1 MFSSAGL
8 NGIGCITLWLM
19 PLRVGVTKVRE
30 RKRCSGNSNS
40 SIFAF
45 LVEFAF
51 LSRFPVRSVASL
63 AEWTTYAVLRICVA
77 PKRSRY
83 PLARSSVRFAHNAP
97 SRWAGICVKEAFVV
111 ARIPEPLWDLLWKR
125 LKSTGDFF
133 TLVDGEAASDGQERS
148 LRPLSTIEQPHVESL
163 RADIKVMASQE
174 TQEAYVGVYAN
185 RVQRNAY
192 SETQIK
198 SLAKLAVWGAEGLP
212 QSELTKQMDSKG
224 NNFGYVVKVLME
236 RGQIFNKKVTL
247 KVQHGGAATQTSMLY
262 LMKHRPA
269 VEAALK
275 AEGGKFKSINIDGK
289 KVDILFEDDDELI
302 RKVLRYLN
310 NPDGT
315 LEPNVKRACSFTES
329 AGHKLWRRLKQKMIN
344 EGLIEEQRVKV
355 QKEARD
361 EKLSVKIIIKK
372 LKELEDEVQPVAVP
386 DPVIKPPRLPN
397 KQYVELSL
405 DKQVLHQLVVAGRF
419 GCTSAEISAAL
430 GLNLKKNTLR
440 FAEMAGRFNN
450 RDMGIEKKK
459 VTVGKSSQ
467 MGYALSQGLRD
478 VFKKTHRTFLGVDVA
493 EEEVE
498 EISVLMEED
507 DPEPNFALPAGELA
521 RNELFMKRY
530 VWLCTEILKEGH
542 FLSQQAG
549 SFLLTKESKWAQTRD
564 RPVPKEIDHK
574 TVNRLAD
581 AAVQLG
587 VIERKQCTVMSKDG
601 KATQVW
607 VFLPFGRQ
615 LDDALMAKVTS
626 DHTESFKKRAKRA
639 HGDDENLPTLNPRL
653 IDAVTDGS
661 PKSKSFDKYK
671 AQNENGYHASKL
683 LRCRDI
689 ADLICGMIDGRS
701 NEYCS
706 ESFARLVKAAESDS
720 YELKQCLYA
729 PSRRGPNGRLPLNE
743 DPPNQ
748 DYSTFEPTPENNRRV
763 FAFEE
768 VWNSMSVDVF
778 LTALGSACD
787 QKNFSGFIDDIRGKV
802 LSDLSRDELE
812 KLAGPDKGDLEAARG
827 HLQEVLNKLLNL
839 GVLRM
844 ISPAGAFDDGQP
856 ASKTITHY
864 LMSSTVAHQ
873 VLWYHKE
880 PEGRDMVTFDFS
892 DPRQRRGYWNSV
904 QYLFAMKK
912 VQLSKYKE
920 DPLLTADTQIAWPVS
935 KVKIDKNLS
944 RSKLASSEASE
955 LREKVNSPDFDF
967 EPYRWHWENFEKLA
981 AESNQSVET
990 VVRHMADAQRT
1001 KSRASNRIGGPSRKN
1016 KDRSKSKVRSKAQG
1030 RGLASE
1036 LPEEEEQFILLHPET
1051 QPPPTRKRKWYEN
1064 EDRELLRAW
1073 AGHIAEQGG
1082 GAKVKLPP
1090 MKLPQGIRAPSCNNR
1105 LQKLM
1110 ADESVKG
1117 YMEDIKRE
1125 ADLVFMRH
1133 KREDEAKGAENAD
1146 ADADAPAPM
1155 DGRNKS
1161 QPKKKADGPGLSS
1174 DIFETRNNEDM
1185 ASTSIITGLIER
1197 VVQAAPERPA
1207 EGGDATSSRFD
1218 RLSKATPAGSNP
1230 LEYFRWLRSYADKT
1244 REKSEKARS
1253 SATEPSVEVI
1263 AAASMVLASLY
1274 EVEFLGK
1281 SGDAIKSLF
1290 LDKHF
1295 SAETVKGAV
1304 KHLTQSN
1311 LIVVGEDAQGQP
1323 SMCLSELYKEG
1334 TQPPFAPMML
1344 NEDSASLVK
1353 AEDGSRI
1360 LWPLP
1365 AQRNPL
1371 ALAPLLTAVV
1381 MGRASFRMDPA
1392 FELQPQSE
1400 QGDAAQGEDD
1410 RELIGIRCLQRNMAS
1425 IVLED
1430 GSAPKPSGTMPKKKP
1445 KAPSTAKYHPN
1456 DVVKSSAKHKEAKE
1470 AFSRDVK
1477 KLLGVDA
1484 GNSILKAVVEGGTN
1498 GISTGGLQSLLE
1510 HNNLSADVKHV
1521 TGIKA
1526 LLQKYG
1532 LARLLAG
1539 YNEPCVVDAMASQH
1553 LVSKNEVPLR
1563 PWIDSEGRVI
1573 KPLWESLVLKLI
1585 DLTSRVPGI
1594 RGDYLVA
1601 SLKILP
1607 PQFAREIISE
1617 LIASGVLQCLPSCP
1631 VGGVGANQT
1640 GIWGREMAKTAAMES
1655 STGGR
1660 TITSTEL
1667 FADRDEKYCFFVD
1680 PSAVLLGS

>member
-1 MFSSAGL
+1 
-8 NGIGCITLWLM
+8 
-19 PLRVGVTKVRE
+19 
-30 RKRCSGNSNS
+30 
-40 SIFAF
+40 
-45 LVEFAF
+45 
-51 LSRFPVRSVASL
+51 
-63 AEWTTYAVLRICVA
+63 
-77 PKRSRY
+77 
-83 PLARSSVRFAHNAP
+83 
-97 SRWAGICVKEAFVV
+97 
-111 ARIPEPLWDLLWKR
+111 LWDVLWKR
-125 LKSTGDFF
+125 LKATGDFF
-133 TLVDGEAASDGQERS
+133 TLVDVEAVSDGQARS
-148 LRPLSTIEQPHVESL
+148 LRSLLTIEEPHVESL
-163 RADIKVMASQE
+163 PDDVKVMASQE

-192 SETQIK
+192 SEMQIK
-198 SLAKLAVWGAEGLP
+198 SLAQLAIWGAEGLP
-212 QSELTKQMDSKG
+212 QSELTKLMESKG

-247 KVQHGGAATQTSMLY
+247 KVQGGAATQTSMLY

-269 VEAALK
+269 AEAALK
-275 AEGGKFKSINIDGK
+275 AEGGKCKWIDIGEK
-289 KVDILFEDDDELI
+289 KCEILFEDDDELM
-302 RKVLRYLN
+302 RKVLRFLN

-315 LEPNVKRACSFTES
+315 LEPHVKKACSFTES

-344 EGLIEEQRVKV
+344 EGLIEEQRVRL
-355 QKEARD
+355 QKDSRD
-361 EKLSVKIIIKK
+361 EKLSVKILIKK
-372 LKELEDEVQPVAVP
+372 LKELEDEVQAASVP
-386 DPVIKPPRLPN
+386 DSVGRPPRLPN

-440 FAEMAGRFNN
+440 FTEMASRFNN
-450 RDMGIEKKK
+450 GDQGIEKKK

-478 VFKKTHRTFLGVDVA
+478 VFKKTHRTFFGVDVA

-498 EISVLMEED
+498 DGLSLMEEE
-507 DPEPNFALPAGELA
+507 DPEPNFALPTGDLA

-542 FLSQQAG
+542 FLGQQAG
-549 SFLLTKESKWAQTRD
+549 SFLLTKESKWAQTRG
-564 RPVPKEIDHK
+564 RPVPKDIDHK
-574 TVNRLAD
+574 TVNRLTD

-587 VIERKQCTVMSKDG
+587 VIEKKQCTVMSKDG

-626 DHTESFKKRAKRA
+626 DHTESFKKRAKKV
-639 HGDDENLPTLNPRL
+639 HGDDENLPTLNRTL
-653 IDAVTDGS
+653 IDAAPGGS

-671 AQNENGYHASKL
+671 VQNENGYHASKL

-689 ADLICGMIDGRS
+689 ADLICDMIDGRG
-701 NEYCS
+701 NDYCS
-706 ESFARLVKAAESDS
+706 ESFGRLVKAAESDS

-729 PSRRGPNGRLPLNE
+729 PSTRGPNGRLPLNE

-768 VWNSMSVDVF
+768 VWNSMSVHVF

-787 QKNFSGFIDDIRGKV
+787 QKNYPGFIDCIRGKP

-812 KLAGPDKGDLEAARG
+812 KLAGPDKGDLEAARS

-864 LMSSTVAHQ
+864 VMSSTVAHQ

-880 PEGRDMVTFDFS
+880 PEGQDLVTFDFS

-912 VQLSKYKE
+912 VQLSMHKE
-920 DPLLTADTQIAWPVS
+920 DPLLTADTQISWPVS

-944 RSKLASSEASE
+944 RSKLASSEAAE

-967 EPYRWHWENFEKLA
+967 EPFRWHWENLEKLA
-981 AESNQSVET
+981 AEFNQSVET
-990 VVRHMADAQRT
+990 VVRHMADAQRA
-1001 KSRASNRIGGPSRKN
+1001 KSRGSSRSGGLSRKS
-1016 KDRSKSKVRSKAQG
+1016 KDRSKSKSRSKAHG
-1030 RGLASE
+1030 RGLAYE

-1125 ADLVFMRH
+1125 ADLVFRRH
-1133 KREDEAKGAENAD
+1133 KREDEAKVAENTA
-1146 ADADAPAPM
+1146 ADAPAPP
-1155 DGRNKS
+1155 DGRGKA
-1161 QPKKKADGPGLSS
+1161 QTKKKAGAPGLGS

-1207 EGGDATSSRFD
+1207 EGGDPPSSRFD
-1218 RLSKATPAGSNP
+1218 RLSKATPLGSNP
-1230 LEYFRWLRSYADKT
+1230 LEYFRWLLSYTDKA
-1244 REKSEKARS
+1244 REKSGKNGKVRALVP
-1253 SATEPSVEVI
+1253 EPSVEVM
-1263 AAASMVLASLY
+1263 AAASTVLSSLY

-1290 LDKHF
+1290 LEKQF
-1295 SAETVKGAV
+1295 SAETMKGAI
-1304 KHLTQSN
+1304 KHLTQNN
-1311 LIVVGEDAQGQP
+1311 LIEVGEDANGQP
-1323 SMCLSELYKEG
+1323 LMCLSDLYKEG
-1334 TQPPFAPMML
+1334 TQPTFAPMML
-1344 NEDSASLVK
+1344 NEDSASIVK
-1353 AEDGSRI
+1353 TEDGSHV

-1371 ALAPLLTAVV
+1371 SLSPLLTAGV
-1381 MGRASFRMDPA
+1381 MGHASFKIDAA
-1392 FELQPQSE
+1392 F
-1400 QGDAAQGEDD
+1400 DAAQGEED
-1410 RELIGIRCLQRNMAS
+1410 RELLGIRCLQRNMAS
-1425 IVLED
+1425 IVLDERA
-1430 GSAPKPSGTMPKKKP
+1430 GWTASKASRPAPKKKP
-1445 KAPSTAKYHPN
+1445 KKAASAVMYHPN

-1470 AFSRDVK
+1470 AFSREIK

-1484 GNSILKAVVEGGTN
+1484 GNSILKAVVEGGTS
-1498 GISTGGLQSLLE
+1498 GISTGGLQTLLE
-1510 HNNLSADVKHV
+1510 HNNLRADIKHV
-1521 TGIKA
+1521 AGIKA
-1526 LLQKYG
+1526 LLQRYG

-1539 YNEPCVVDAMASQH
+1539 YNEPCVVDAMASEH
-1553 LVSKNEVPLR
+1553 LVAKNEVALR

-1573 KPLWESLVLKLI
+1573 KPLWESLTLKLV
-1585 DLTSRVPGI
+1585 DLTSRIPGI

-1617 LIASGVLQCLPSCP
+1617 LVASGVLHCFPSCP
-1631 VGGVGANQT
+1631 VGIVGENRM
-1640 GIWGREMAKTAAMES
+1640 GIWGEQLAKTTSNTDEQLFAA
-1655 STGGR
+1655 
-1660 TITSTEL
+1660 TEP
-1667 FADRDEKYCFFVD
+1667 FADRDEKYSFFVD
-1680 PSAVLLGS
+1680 PSAVLNGGQPSGG